1 MIGVSVN
8 ADLVQTGLL
17 CHKRGDGLDDH
28 TAHRHPGILL
38 HARCRLA
45 FAWPFMVSSA
55 ARSCRALQRSF
66 TLLLLARLLFWLLLC
81 CTLKLPSFSPHPP
94 VFTLSFLCLA
104 CLLAH
109 LTCNIITHSLSRHTT
124 KLASILTRISFVT
137 SDTDRDTNV
146 YISAATP
153 SHPPPPLG
161 RTAHSR
167 PTRPPCISLR
177 SSHSTI
183 QGQTSP
189 PPRRARHSQTQLQTS
204 RS

>member
-1 MIGVSVN
+1 MIGVNVN

-38 HARCRLA
+38 HARCSLV

-66 TLLLLARLLFWLLLC
+66 TLPLARLLFCFGC
-81 CTLKLPSFSPHPP
+81 CCAARSSCPHSHLTHPYSLSHFSG
-94 VFTLSFLCLA
+94 LLA
-104 CLLAH
+104 CSLLH
-109 LTCNIITHSLSRHTT
+109 LHHLSIRHTT
-124 KLASILTRISFVT
+124 NLASILSRISFVT
-137 SDTDRDTNV
+137 SDTDRDTII

-153 SHPPPPLG
+153 SHPPPLG

-167 PTRPPCISLR
+167 PNRPPCISLR
-177 SSHSTI
+177 PSHSTN
-183 QGQTSP
+183 
-189 PPRRARHSQTQLQTS
+189 A
-204 RS
+204 

>member
-1 MIGVSVN
+1 MIGVNVI

-45 FAWPFMVSSA
+45 FAWPEMVSSA

-66 TLLLLARLLFWLLLC
+66 TLQLARLLFWLLC
-81 CTLKLPSFSPHPP
+81 CTLKLPSFSPHPL
-94 VFTLSFLCLA
+94 VFTLSFLWPA
-104 CLLAH
+104 CLLACSLH
-109 LTCNIITHSLSRHTT
+109 LHHLSVRHTT
-124 KLASILTRISFVT
+124 KLASILSRISFVT
-137 SDTDRDTNV
+137 SDTDRDTNI

-153 SHPPPPLG
+153 SHHPPPLG

-177 SSHSTI
+177 PSHSTI

>member
-1 MIGVSVN
+1 MQTSICLAVHGFIGRPFLPR
-8 ADLVQTGLL
+8 AP
-17 CHKRGDGLDDH
+17 
-28 TAHRHPGILL
+28 AFL
-38 HARCRLA
+38 HA
-45 FAWPFMVSSA
+45 SA
-55 ARSCRALQRSF
+55 AGSPAVLAAAVLHAQAALILTSPTRIHS
-66 TLLLLARLLFWLLLC
+66 LVS
-81 CTLKLPSFSPHPP
+81 LP
-94 VFTLSFLCLA
+94 

-137 SDTDRDTNV
+137 SDTDRDTNI